1 MTLDIVQSQKASKC
15 HALFLQAWALEE
27 HRIRYSKG
35 LYAFL
40 QAESVWGHLRDIIAK
55 KRFRKHEANK
65 TTWYYV

>member
-1 MTLDIVQSQKASKC
+1 MALDIFQRQKASN
-15 HALFLQAWALEE
+15 ALFLQPWALEE
-27 HRIRYSKG
+27 HRITHSKG

-55 KRFRKHEANK
+55 KRFCKHEANK